1 MVMYLL
7 LEVGGIDKYST
18 SVFFE
23 KILQYYYIP
32 TIGVAD
38 LQAPLNNMLRS
49 SLDVLMIKITLSQ
62 RYVYLER
69 EPLTI
74 K

>member
-1 MVMYLL
+1 MGHIRLTCFARFEDLPLRSEARERMVMYLL

-49 SLDVLMIKITLSQ
+49 S
-62 RYVYLER
+62 
-69 EPLTI
+69 
-74 K
+74 